1 MLSVRRCIVF
11 LSLVLWGFS
20 LSATQRANTPTVD
33 ALFLRAHEARNTPD
47 AYDPFESSELADL
60 AEPIEFAEAVES
72 IASAQSIS
80 ESASTENIA
89 IQLRDVLIRYEHAK
103 AWPRWDYANNRAA
116 YKVLVQVVKQLAA
129 EGDSKRTIIIEG
141 AASPI
146 GSESYNKSLALR
158 RAVVLKGIISRLEGG
173 DKLNIHTVSTGEDWR
188 TFAEYVRE
196 EYHYANRRAV
206 LAILDSS
213 CSNNEKERKLWAL
226 DKGKSWRLL
235 VTKFMAPARNSVLV
249 HIVESEPLVDI
260 AASPLLQNFRAAEPI
275 LPFDLPRKSAEAE
288 QTPLFKPV
296 VAFRSNL
303 LVPALNFGVEVP
315 IGKHWSV
322 AADYYYPWV
331 WPKRDNKNCFELLSW
346 GFEARYWFGRNRTV
360 YNRLQ
365 GHSIGLYG
373 YVGYYDFEYN
383 FHGYQGEFANVGLD
397 YTYAMAVGKKK
408 RVNLEFSLGLG
419 FIYSQARKY
428 SVIEENAPLISDKIT
443 KTIGFFGPTK
453 ANISLVVPIF
463 QRVKPNDK
471 VSKR

>member
-1 MLSVRRCIVF
+1 MSIAAAQRVHRPN
-11 LSLVLWGFS
+11 SKFS
-20 LSATQRANTPTVD
+20 FS
-33 ALFLRAHEARNTPD
+33 RAHKACVTEAYAPEGLEIYASEAD
-47 AYDPFESSELADL
+47 EAAASMASASAVLSSESNSSTPSVDKY
-60 AEPIEFAEAVES
+60 ES
-72 IASAQSIS
+72 
-80 ESASTENIA
+80 
-89 IQLRDVLIRYEHAK
+89 QLRDILIRYEHAK
-103 AWPRWDYANNRAA
+103 AWPRWDYANNRAS

-129 EGDSKRTIIIEG
+129 ESDTKRTIIIEG

-146 GSESYNKSLALR
+146 GSESYNKSLAMR
-158 RAVVLKGIISRLEGG
+158 RAIVLKGIISRLEGG
-173 DKLNIHTVSTGEDWR
+173 DKLNIHTISTGEDWR

-213 CSNNEKERKLWAL
+213 CSNNEKERKLQAL
-226 DKGKSWRLL
+226 DKGKSWRTL
-235 VTKFMAPARNSVLV
+235 VTKFMGPARNAVLV
-249 HIVESEPLVDI
+249 HIVENEPLVDI
-260 AASPLLQNFRAAEPI
+260 AASPLLQNFRAAEPV
-275 LPFDLPRKSAEAE
+275 LPFVLPKREVVEE
-288 QTPLFKPV
+288 QAPLRKPV

-315 IGKHWSV
+315 IGKHWSL

-331 WPKRDNKNCFELLSW
+331 WPKKDNKNCFELLSW
-346 GFEARYWFGRNRTV
+346 GIEARYWFGRNRTV
-360 YNRLQ
+360 YDRLQ

-408 RVNLEFSLGLG
+408 QVHFEFSLGLG

-463 QRVKPNDK
+463 KKVKANDK
-471 VSKR
+471 NRGDE